1 MKIVDKQSEKRK
13 AILEASL
20 NLFCEK
26 CYQDT
31 STASISQAANV
42 GTGTLFCYFDS
53 KEDLVNELYLQSK
66 EEFAAY
72 MEDGVWANLTF
83 KTQLKHIL
91 DRTIDWY
98 IKNPKKILFMTQYR
112 SSALITNAT
121 REKATER
128 FTVIS
133 DVVKKAVENG
143 EVSTESVDLLSALIS
158 GYLHMASQYL
168 MDKASETN
176 LKKWQEEAFNVIW
189 KGLN

>member
-1 MKIVDKQSEKRK
+1 MKILDKQSEKRK

-66 EEFAAY
+66 EEFAIY
-72 MEDGVWANLTF
+72 IEEGVWEYPTF
-83 KTQLKHIL
+83 KTRLRHIL
-91 DRTIDWY
+91 NRIIEWY
-98 IKNPKKILFMTQYR
+98 IENPKKILFMTQYR

-128 FTVIS
+128 FTIIT
-133 DVVKKAVENG
+133 DVVKKAVETG
-143 EVSTESVDLLSALIS
+143 EASTESAELLSALIS
-158 GYLHMASQYL
+158 GYFHMASQYL
-168 MDKASETN
+168 MDKATETN
-176 LKKWQEEAFNVIW
+176 LKKWQDEAFTVIW

>member
-72 MEDGVWANLTF
+72 MEEGVWANLTF
-83 KTQLKHIL
+83 KTQLRHIL

-98 IKNPKKILFMTQYR
+98 IQNPKKILFMTQYR

-128 FTVIS
+128 FTVIG

-143 EVSTESVDLLSALIS
+143 EVNTESVELLSALIS
-158 GYLHMASQYL
+158 GYFHMASQFL

-176 LKKWQEEAFNVIW
+176 LKKWHDEAFSVIW